1 MKQEKELIKNTIIIA
16 MGKFST
22 QIVSFLLVS
31 LYTAKLTTQEYG
43 SYDLIVTIITFL
55 TPFITLTLE
64 ESMFRFLIDAK
75 NKREEKCI
83 ITQTVLTILT
93 MLTVACLFIFLIIKI
108 FSIKTTSLFIPYV
121 IAVVLMAMMNALV
134 RGLGKIKLYS
144 LSNFILSVLTIVL
157 NIVLILGTN
166 LKVDGLLLSVIIANM
181 VMVIFLAVRL
191 HLRRYIN
198 PKLVNRKLMKD
209 MLSYSIPLIPHSL
222 SWTIINLSDR
232 VIVTSFLGTASNGI
246 YAISNKFPTI
256 INTVYNYFAIA
267 WKESAAKALHDDE
280 STKYY
285 NKIYISLRNI
295 VYSATVVVI
304 ACIPFVFNILINKNY
319 AEAYLYI
326 PLLVFS
332 VYFSNMASFYGGIF
346 SAYKQTKIIGSTTL
360 VAAIINLTI
369 NFIFIKL
376 FGIYAAAIS
385 TLISSVFL
393 YVYRK
398 KKIYE
403 LVNLKHSKD
412 LNITI
417 LTTIVVFL
425 AYYSGSIFF
434 KLGALLFAIGYAVIM
449 NKDTIR
455 FILKRIVK

>member
-1 MKQEKELIKNTIIIA
+1 MKQEKELIKNTFIIA

-43 SYDLIVTIITFL
+43 SYDLIVTIITFI

-75 NKREEKCI
+75 NKREEKSI

-93 MLTVACLFIFLIIKI
+93 MLSIACLLIFFIIKL
-108 FSIKTTSLFIPYV
+108 FSINTTKFFIPYV

-144 LSNFILSVLTIVL
+144 LSNFILSILTIVL

-166 LKVDGLLLSVIIANM
+166 LKVDGLLLSVIIANL
-181 VMVIFLAVRL
+181 VMVVFLSVRL

-198 PKLVNRKLMKD
+198 PKLVNKKLMKD

-232 VIVTSFLGTASNGI
+232 VIVTSFLGAASNGI

-319 AEAYLYI
+319 SEAYLYI
-326 PLLVFS
+326 PILVFS

-360 VAAIINLTI
+360 VAAVINLAI
-369 NFIFIKL
+369 NLIFIKL

-455 FILKRIVK
+455 FILKKIVK